1 MSDRFTPLNRSDLDQ
16 SQRAVYDAI
25 QAGPRGSVPWIFHL
39 YLQSPDLA
47 AAVQQLG
54 AFCRYRTGLAGR
66 LSELVILLVAK
77 HWSAD
82 YEWSVHEREARK
94 AGLPDGVIAA
104 IDAGTQPDFGDDS
117 EAALAYEFA
126 SEYLRTNDLSDAL
139 FARAIDTFGRR
150 TVVELTGIIGY
161 YSMLAMAIR
170 IFRLPPQR

>member
-1 MSDRFTPLNRSDLDQ
+1 MSDRFTPLNRDDLDE

-66 LSELVILLVAK
+66 LSELAILVVAK
-77 HWSAD
+77 HWSAE
-82 YEWSVHEREARK
+82 YEWSVHEGEARK
-94 AGLPDGVIAA
+94 AGLPDCVIAA
-104 IDAGTQPDFGDDS
+104 IAAGTPPDFGSDS
-117 EAALAYEFA
+117 EAALVYDFT
-126 SEYLRTNDLSDAL
+126 SEYLAANEVSDPL
-139 FARAIDTFGRR
+139 FARAVDTFGRR
-150 TVVELTGIIGY
+150 TVVELAGIIGY

-170 IFRLPPQR
+170 IFRLPPAR